1 MYEKERDEKYYD
13 IGSPYIKNTTKME
26 PPADYGD
33 HLKVCKQS
41 VIFHFLLYD
50 FVQIMKRKLYVIYSL
65 SP

>member
-13 IGSPYIKNTTKME
+13 IGSPYLKNTRNME

-33 HLKVCKQS
+33 HLKVCKQC

-50 FVQIMKRKLYVIYSL
+50 FVQTLNVNYR
-65 SP
+65 